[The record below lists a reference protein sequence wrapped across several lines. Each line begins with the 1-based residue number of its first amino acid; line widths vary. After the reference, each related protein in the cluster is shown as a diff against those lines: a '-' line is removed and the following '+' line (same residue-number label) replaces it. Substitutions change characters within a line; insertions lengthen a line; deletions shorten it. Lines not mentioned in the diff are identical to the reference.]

1 MMKIESLNMVN
12 LDIGKYLYNK
22 EDLTDMKEFFMEN
35 LKSTFPNSIVKY
47 II

>member
-12 LDIGKYLYNK
+12 LDMEKYLYNK
-22 EDLTDMKEFFMEN
+22 EDLTDIKEFFMEN
-35 LKSTFPNSIVKY
+35 LKSIFPNSIVKY